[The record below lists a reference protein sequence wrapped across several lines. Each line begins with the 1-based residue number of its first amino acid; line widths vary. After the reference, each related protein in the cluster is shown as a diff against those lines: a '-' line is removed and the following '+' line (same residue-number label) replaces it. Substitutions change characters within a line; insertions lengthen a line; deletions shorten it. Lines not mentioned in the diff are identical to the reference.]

1 MKKVLLTA
9 AIALFAVIS
18 SNAEGIS
25 GKWKST
31 FEGPQGSMELT
42 FNFKVDGEKLTGTV
56 SSEMGDMEITNGK
69 VSGNEIS
76 FDVDAMGSSITH
88 KGKLEDEVI
97 KLKVEMPG
105 GEQGP
110 DGMEMTL
117 KKVEE

>member
-1 MKKVLLTA
+1 MKKVLFTVL
-9 AIALFAVIS
+9 IALFTVIA
-18 SNAEGIS
+18 SNAEGIA
-25 GKWKST
+25 GKWKAS
-31 FEGPQGSMELT
+31 FDSGQGAMELT

-88 KGKLEDEVI
+88 KGKLEDGVI
-97 KLKVEMPG
+97 KLKIEMPG
-105 GEQGP
+105 GGQGA

-117 KKVEE
+117 KKAEE